1 MYHILIISQRRG
13 YTAPENTELM
23 DKTHP
28 DITEEAQF
36 GLIETILW
44 ENGKY
49 FLFDLHMERLLSSAR
64 HFSIPADREK
74 IMRALADVSRPFS
87 SRENYRVRLVLDKH
101 ARPDVSYGVQDKIT
115 DTPVKI
121 AFSDKTTDS
130 EDVFLYHK
138 TTNRALYDA
147 ASAEART
154 KGFFD
159 MIFANKEGEITEGAI
174 TNVMVLK
181 GKDYFTPPIF
191 CGLLPGVFRTFL
203 LQSQQLPVKEK
214 VLYKEDLLSANSI
227 FVMNSVRKLLPAELA
242 R

>member
-1 MYHILIISQRRG
+1 
-13 YTAPENTELM
+13 M
-23 DKTHP
+23 DKTRS
-28 DITEEAQF
+28 DRTEEASF

-49 FLFDLHMERLLSSAR
+49 FLFDLHMERLLGSAR
-64 HFSIPADREK
+64 HFSIPADKEK
-74 IMRALADVSRPFS
+74 IKRAIADISRPFS
-87 SRENYRVRLVLDKH
+87 SRENYRVRLVLDRHGK
-101 ARPDVSYGVQDKIT
+101 ADVNYAVLDGNADA
-115 DTPVKI
+115 PVKI

-130 EDVFLYHK
+130 EDIFLYHK

-147 ASAEART
+147 ASAEARA

-174 TNVMVLK
+174 TNVMVRK
-181 GKDYFTPPIF
+181 GKDYFTPPVF
-191 CGLLPGVFRTFL
+191 CGLLPGVYRAFL
-203 LQSQQLPVKEK
+203 LESRQLPVKEK
-214 VLYKEDLLSANSI
+214 VLYKEDLLSADEI